1 MRIRFE
7 YSCIAEKPGI
17 LWMPGGWL
25 RWRGDLCRGIIWC
38 IIVLNM
44 TDQRTLTE
52 ILFSEEASS
61 LQGAMKTLRLADGEV
76 LFNRGDP
83 GDAFYV
89 IDSGQ
94 VRIFTL
100 DEGGQEITLNTL
112 GAGEGFGELSLLDDR
127 PRSASAAA
135 VGPTTLRRLH
145 RGDFLERVHTS
156 PALTDTAIRLLSERA
171 RHMTDYIERLGL
183 WARLVAEGNYNQAME
198 SIRDTGDTSDRAL
211 AAVADAVERMVR
223 AVKER
228 EEQLRQ
234 EVAQLR
240 IEIDEAKRKRQV
252 EEITETDYF
261 QQLSRQARNLR
272 ERSDT

>member
-1 MRIRFE
+1 
-7 YSCIAEKPGI
+7 
-17 LWMPGGWL
+17 
-25 RWRGDLCRGIIWC
+25 
-38 IIVLNM
+38 M
-44 TDQRTLTE
+44 TSQRTLTE

-61 LQGAMKTLRLADGEV
+61 LQGAMKILQLADGEV
-76 LFNRGDP
+76 LFNRGDA

-94 VRIFTL
+94 VRIFTF

-112 GAGEGFGELSLLDDR
+112 GAGEGFGELALLDDR
-127 PRSASAAA
+127 PRSASVAA

-145 RGDFLERVHTS
+145 RDDFLARVHTS
-156 PALTDTAIRLLSERA
+156 PTLTDTAIRLLSERA
-171 RHMTDYIERLGL
+171 RHMTDYIERLGH
-183 WARLVAEGNYNQAME
+183 WARLVAEGNYNQAMD
-198 SIRDTGDTSDRAL
+198 SIRDVEDTSDRAL
-211 AAVADAVERMVR
+211 AAVADAVERMVK

-261 QQLSRQARNLR
+261 QQLSQQARNLR
-272 ERSDT
+272 KRSDT